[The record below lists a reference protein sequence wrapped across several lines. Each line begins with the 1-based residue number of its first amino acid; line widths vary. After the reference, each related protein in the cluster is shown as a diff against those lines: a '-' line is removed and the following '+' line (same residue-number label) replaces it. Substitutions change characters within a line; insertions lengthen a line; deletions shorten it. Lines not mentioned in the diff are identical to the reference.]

1 MNFWENLSMT
11 RNLAALSAGLLM
23 LWSGGDLSGQSG
35 EVLRETLPNGL
46 RVVIVRNRLAPVV
59 TTVLN
64 YQVGSDEAPE
74 GFPGMAHA

>member
-1 MNFWENLSMT
+1 MT

-46 RVVIVRNRLAPVV
+46 GL
-59 TTVLN
+59 
-64 YQVGSDEAPE
+64 
-74 GFPGMAHA
+74 